1 MPGPLPNPQRARRN
15 APTIPTTDLP
25 AGGRKGAIPR
35 PPKWVELG
43 PKGLAWWRWA
53 WRTPQAAAWS
63 SGHEAFVASRASL
76 EDDLAVL
83 DAGEFG
89 IDIRVLDA
97 MDVTEM
103 GVTID
108 FLLRRLHG
116 LAVGRLAVLKECRE
130 MDDRLGLTPKSLA
143 ALRWRIVADGEP
155 AKKSEPEP
163 VASPTERRQRLKVV

>member
-15 APTIPTTDLP
+15 APAIPTTDLP
-25 AGGRKGAIPR
+25 AGGRKGPIPK

-43 PKGLAWWRWA
+43 SKGLAWWRWA

-63 SGHEAFVASRASL
+63 SGHEAFVANRASL

-83 DAGEFG
+83 EVGEFG

-97 MDVTEM
+97 MDVTDM

-108 FLLRRLHG
+108 FLVRRLHS

-143 ALRWRIVADGEP
+143 ALRWRIVADEPEAKVEP
-155 AKKSEPEP
+155 AP
-163 VASPTERRQRLKVV
+163 AATSPADRRQRLKVV